1 MGMKFDIDEEDY
13 MIGKPETVEEN
24 KDKENKSNLVIE
36 KKKKKNN
43 KQQTEKKEN
52 SFDFSKVFSEGE
64 KGTPTSIKLNDLQK
78 EVLKLTADALNINDG
93 QSGIIREA
101 LDQYFQKLGKDKELK
116 IFIET
121 MLKYK
126 KII

>member
-52 SFDFSKVFSEGE
+52 SFDFSKVF
-64 KGTPTSIKLNDLQK
+64 
-78 EVLKLTADALNINDG
+78 
-93 QSGIIREA
+93 
-101 LDQYFQKLGKDKELK
+101 
-116 IFIET
+116 
-121 MLKYK
+121 
-126 KII
+126 